1 MMKRVI
7 AIIMAIILCITLIAC
22 SNQTPTQTETIV
34 GKSSTS
40 EVVNVTSSK
49 EEVKENKNE
58 LSITAYD
65 ELVSTVLKEQ
75 NVESLSEND
84 LLSFLM
90 IRSLSFRYVPKDLK
104 TSPLFN
110 YSEGMFIVK

>member
-22 SNQTPTQTETIV
+22 SNQTPTQTESIV

-49 EEVKENKNE
+49 EEVKEN
-58 LSITAYD
+58 SDDITTINSEKPTDNSNFSSSVTDDTITTEKEKVENRRAP
-65 ELVSTVLKEQ
+65 TVCRLT
-75 NVESLSEND
+75 N
-84 LLSFLM
+84 
-90 IRSLSFRYVPKDLK
+90 
-104 TSPLFN
+104 SPRVTIIL
-110 YSEGMFIVK
+110 